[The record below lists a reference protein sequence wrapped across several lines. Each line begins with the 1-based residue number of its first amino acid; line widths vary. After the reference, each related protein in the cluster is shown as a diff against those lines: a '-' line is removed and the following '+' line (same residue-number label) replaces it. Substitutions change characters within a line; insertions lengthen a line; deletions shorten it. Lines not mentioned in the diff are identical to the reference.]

1 MHLGQLWRSAKS
13 VVPARLLWLV
23 EMLIVIGSGGC
34 WAPHPPALS
43 PQHTGARGSQD
54 RAGLPASP
62 LIIGATGS
70 LFGIEFK
77 LWGAERVV
85 QAKTEETRP
94 VTTWSRRGKWIVSVL
109 VVVQLLAVTA
119 EPFRFFT
126 RSVRGTS
133 PAADPVR
140 WLLAPYIEFAY
151 LSHGY
156 FFFAPEPG
164 PSHLMECRL
173 TLPDQQQVSLMFPDK
188 HKQWPR
194 LLYHR
199 HFMLSEFLHQLH
211 WPPVD
216 AELVAND
223 GQLARDWQSQRQVF
237 EQVRSSYSQHVAA
250 KFGAQSVAIE
260 RVEHRLPSDD
270 EVFRQRLPLDSPTLY
285 VTLPDAP
292 PDGVPPVS
300 SALQPFGQ
308 PAIRPTPGI
317 GVLRNPEVLPSQEVQ
332 P

>member
-1 MHLGQLWRSAKS
+1 M
-13 VVPARLLWLV
+13 
-23 EMLIVIGSGGC
+23 
-34 WAPHPPALS
+34 
-43 PQHTGARGSQD
+43 T
-54 RAGLPASP
+54 
-62 LIIGATGS
+62 
-70 LFGIEFK
+70 
-77 LWGAERVV
+77 
-85 QAKTEETRP
+85 QAKLQESRP
-94 VTTWSRRGKWIVSVL
+94 ATTWSRRGKWIVSGL
-109 VVVQLLAVTA
+109 VVVQLLAVVA

-133 PAADPVR
+133 PAADSAR

-173 TLPDQQQVSLMFPDK
+173 TMPDQQQVSLTFPDK

-216 AELVAND
+216 AEVVGSD
-223 GQLARDWQSQRQVF
+223 PQLAREWQGQRQVF
-237 EQVRSSYSQHVAA
+237 EQVRSSYSQHVVA

-270 EVFRQRLPLDSPTLY
+270 EVFRQRIPLDSPSLY

-292 PDGVPPVS
+292 LNPMPPVPPL
-300 SALQPFGQ
+300 LQSLNQ
-308 PAIRPTPGI
+308 PPAGSRPGV
-317 GVLRNPEVLPSQEVQ
+317 GVLRNPEVLPAEEVQ